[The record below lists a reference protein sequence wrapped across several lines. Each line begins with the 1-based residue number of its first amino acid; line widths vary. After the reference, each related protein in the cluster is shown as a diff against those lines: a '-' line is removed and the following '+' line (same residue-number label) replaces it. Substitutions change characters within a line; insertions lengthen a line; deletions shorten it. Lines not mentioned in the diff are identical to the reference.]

1 LLTPGGL
8 TNKTIKQQYY
18 KNNKYKKPTDMTKSD
33 PLSECVTHAI
43 KQYFEDLNG
52 EMPSNLHNF
61 FINEVEKPFLEV
73 VMNQVNG
80 NQTRAAD
87 MLGINRN
94 TLRKKLKTYNLG

>member
-1 LLTPGGL
+1 M
-8 TNKTIKQQYY
+8 NK
-18 KNNKYKKPTDMTKSD
+18 ND
-33 PLSECVTHAI
+33 PLGDCITYAM

-52 EMPSNLHNF
+52 QTPTNLHNF

-73 VMNQVNG
+73 VMEEVKG

-94 TLRKKLKTYNLG
+94 TLRKKLKAYDLG

>member
-1 LLTPGGL
+1 MTKKDPLAACVTDSM
-8 TNKTIKQQYY
+8 QQYF
-18 KNNKYKKPTDMTKSD
+18 D
-33 PLSECVTHAI
+33 
-43 KQYFEDLNG
+43 DLNG
-52 EMPSNLHNF
+52 QEPKNLHHI
-61 FINEVEKPFLEV
+61 FIQEVERPFLQV